1 MHRGHRIASVH
12 HGVPHSGQLHQRTQ
26 RVCQHPSETKPTG
39 TLGTMTVQLALP
51 AALVFGIADFAGGLA
66 TRRTSCAL
74 TVIAVAQL
82 IGMEMLLPAVAL
94 LPSRLSM
101 AAVVLGAL
109 AGLAG
114 SFGLLLYYRGLALG
128 PMGLVAPLSTLAGAG
143 LPLLVGFAAGEP
155 AGPATVGG
163 VAVALLAI
171 ALATAGSSQDRRAPG
186 GVMLALGSGICF
198 GLFYIMLDAT
208 PPESGLWP
216 LLAAKIASVVV
227 FGALVWARGTSG
239 SALRASSGLI
249 VLSGTADMVAT
260 ILFLLATRDGALG
273 ISAVLVSLYP
283 VVVVVLARFVL
294 RERLTLLQAASV
306 ALALTA
312 GALLSG

>member
-1 MHRGHRIASVH
+1 
-12 HGVPHSGQLHQRTQ
+12 
-26 RVCQHPSETKPTG
+26 
-39 TLGTMTVQLALP
+39 MTVQFALA
-51 AALVFGIADFAGGLA
+51 AALSFGVADFAGGLA
-66 TRRTSCAL
+66 TRRSSCAP
-74 TVIAVAQL
+74 TVIATAAL
-82 IGMEMLLPAVAL
+82 TGMAVLLPAMAL
-94 LPSRLSM
+94 LPGRLSM
-101 AAVVLGAL
+101 AAVGLGTL

-128 PMGLVAPLSTLAGAG
+128 PMGLVAPLSTLTGAG

-155 AGPATVGG
+155 SGPVTVGG
-163 VAVALLAI
+163 VGVALLAM
-171 ALATAGSSQDRRAPG
+171 AMATAGTIQDRAAIAGPALAISS
-186 GVMLALGSGICF
+186 GVCF

-208 PPESGLWP
+208 PQESGLWP
-216 LLAAKIASVVV
+216 LLAAKIASVVA
-227 FGALVWARGTSG
+227 FGALVLARGTSV
-239 SALRASSGLI
+239 SALRVHTGLI
-249 VLSGTADMVAT
+249 VLSGTTDMVAN

-312 GALLSG
+312 GALLSS